1 MLINFNP
8 IGNFKMLKKL
18 ALSTLT
24 LTMSI
29 SAFAFDSYQHIRN
42 ATAKIEY
49 AGQTF
54 LVDPF
59 FAKKESMA
67 GFEGTFNSH
76 LRMPLID
83 LPMSTNEILTGV
95 DAVIVTHTH
104 EDHWDEVAQKAIPK
118 HLPIFV
124 QNESDAKLIKNQG
137 FKNVQVLHEKL
148 TFNGVELHKTGGSHG
163 TEQMYANPQLAT
175 LLGEA
180 MGVVIKKDGHK
191 TAYIVGDTVWTADV
205 NKALHKY
212 QPDFLVMNTG
222 FARVNGLSDSIIMG
236 VEDVLKATQIAPNAK
251 IITVHMDTVNHT
263 ATSRDDMRKFVIGE
277 KLTDKVIVPNDG
289 EVIDFK

>member
-1 MLINFNP
+1 
-8 IGNFKMLKKL
+8 MLKKL
-18 ALSTLT
+18 ALSALA

-29 SAFAFDSYQHIRN
+29 SAFALDSYQHIRN

-54 LVDPF
+54 LIDPF
-59 FAKKESMA
+59 FAKKGAMA
-67 GFEGTFNSH
+67 GFAGTFNSH
-76 LRMPLID
+76 LRMPLVD
-83 LPMSTNEILTGV
+83 LPMSTNEILKGV

-104 EDHWDEVAQKAIPK
+104 EDHWDETAQKAIPK

-124 QNESDAKLIKNQG
+124 QNESAAKLIRSQG
-137 FKNVQVLHEKL
+137 FKNVQVLHEKSV
-148 TFNGVELHKTGGSHG
+148 FNGVELHKTGGSHG
-163 TEQMYANPQLAT
+163 TEQMYANPQMAQ

-212 QPDFLVMNTG
+212 QPEFLVMNTG
-222 FARVNGLSDSIIMG
+222 FARINGIADGIIMG
-236 VEDVLKATQIAPNAK
+236 TADVLKASQIAPNAK

-277 KLTDKVIVPNDG
+277 KIADRVSIPKDG
-289 EVIDFK
+289 EVIKLK